1 MSEMKPTRMRIP
13 KGSHTGSRH
22 AASATSVRLQCSP
35 VRHILPRMSFMS
47 ETPGRELQPGEN
59 LGPYRL
65 EELLGEGG
73 MGLVFKPTRESDGEV
88 VALKVM
94 RFELIEDPVFGRR
107 FEQEARAA
115 AEVTE
120 PHLVPVL
127 EAGQADGRRFL
138 ASKYIDGKTLDEM
151 LDGGPL
157 ELADTAK
164 YTQHVG
170 AGLQALHE
178 AGIVHRDLK
187 PSNIIIDSTGTAML
201 TDFGL
206 AKGRAYTVLTKPG
219 QVMGT
224 LDYLAPELVKG
235 EPASPGDRHLRAR
248 LHGLR
253 VRRRAAAV
261 RRQGGHPGRA
271 RARRRAAAGALGVPR
286 RPLAGVRGGGAERAR
301 EGSGERPQTAVEYG
315 ERLAQAAG

>member
-1 MSEMKPTRMRIP
+1 
-13 KGSHTGSRH
+13 
-22 AASATSVRLQCSP
+22 
-35 VRHILPRMSFMS
+35 MSFMS
-47 ETPGRELQPGEN
+47 ESSGHELNPGDS

-73 MGLVFKPTRESDGEV
+73 MGLVYRAVRESDGEV

-115 AEVTE
+115 SEVSE

-127 EAGQADGRRFL
+127 EAGQAEGRRYL
-138 ASKYIDGKTLDEM
+138 ASKYIPCDTLEQKLDEGQ
-151 LDGGPL
+151 LDL
-157 ELADTAK
+157 SIAARVA
-164 YTQHVG
+164 QQVG
-170 AGLQALHE
+170 AGLNALHD

-187 PSNIIIDSTGTAML
+187 PSNIIIDPDGNAML

-224 LDYLAPELVKG
+224 LDYLAPELIKG
-235 EPASPGDRHLRAR
+235 EPATPATDIY
-248 LHGLR
+248 
-253 VRRRAAAV
+253 
-261 RRQGGHPGRA
+261 
-271 RARRRAAAGALGVPR
+271 ALGCTIYECV
-286 RPLAGVRGGGAERAR
+286 AGQAPFADR
-301 EGSGERPQTAVEYG
+301 EGIQVGLAHVAEPPPDLAEFRDDLPSGFAEAVLSALAKEPEQRPPTAGDYG
-315 ERLAQAAG
+315 QRLADALR

>member
-1 MSEMKPTRMRIP
+1 
-13 KGSHTGSRH
+13 
-22 AASATSVRLQCSP
+22 
-35 VRHILPRMSFMS
+35 MSFMR
-47 ETPGRELQPGEN
+47 ETPGRELEPGDT

-65 EELLGEGG
+65 EELLGEGA
-73 MGLVFKPTRESDGEV
+73 MGLVFRAVRESDGEN

-115 AEVTE
+115 SEVNE

-127 EAGQADGRRFL
+127 EAGQADGRRYL
-138 ASKYIDGKTLDEM
+138 ASKYIPGETLEDK
-151 LDGGPL
+151 LDAGAL
-157 ELADTAK
+157 EVKET
-164 YTQHVG
+164 VG
-170 AGLQALHE
+170 YVRDVCAGLNALHE

-187 PSNIIIDSTGTAML
+187 PSNIIVDPGGTAML

-235 EPASPGDRHLRAR
+235 EPATPLTDIYALGCTVYECVAGQAPFADKEGIQVGLAHVAEPPPELSEFRDDLSPEFS
-248 LHGLR
+248 
-253 VRRRAAAV
+253 AAV
-261 RRQGGHPGRA
+261 A
-271 RARRRAAAGALGVPR
+271 SALAKDPH
-286 RPLAGVRGGGAERAR
+286 
-301 EGSGERPQTAVEYG
+301 ERPQTALEYA
-315 ERLAQAAG
+315 ERLAQTSS

>member
-1 MSEMKPTRMRIP
+1 
-13 KGSHTGSRH
+13 
-22 AASATSVRLQCSP
+22 
-35 VRHILPRMSFMS
+35 MSFMS
-47 ETPGRELQPGEN
+47 EGAGHELQVGDQ

-65 EELLGEGG
+65 DELLGEGG
-73 MGLVFKPTRESDGEV
+73 MGLVFKATRESDGEV

-115 AEVTE
+115 AEVSE

-127 EAGQADGRRFL
+127 EAGQADGRRYL
-138 ASKYIDGKTLDEM
+138 ASKFIDGKTLDEL
-151 LDGGPL
+151 LDEGPL

-164 YTQHVG
+164 YTQQVG
-170 AGLQALHE
+170 AGLNALHE

-187 PSNIIIDSTGTAML
+187 PSNIIIDTSGTAML

-224 LDYLAPELVKG
+224 LDYLAPELIKG
-235 EPASPGDRHLRAR
+235 EPASPSTDIY
-248 LHGLR
+248 
-253 VRRRAAAV
+253 
-261 RRQGGHPGRA
+261 
-271 RARRRAAAGALGVPR
+271 ALGCTIYECVAGQPPFADKEGIQVGLAHVAEPPPDLADFR
-286 RPLAGVRGGGAERAR
+286 DGLSEEFASVVLSALAKDPAQRP
-301 EGSGERPQTAVEYG
+301 SSAVEYAQ
-315 ERLAQAAG
+315 RLVAAAA

>member
-1 MSEMKPTRMRIP
+1 
-13 KGSHTGSRH
+13 
-22 AASATSVRLQCSP
+22 
-35 VRHILPRMSFMS
+35 MSFMN
-47 ETPGRELQPGEN
+47 EAPGQELQPGET

-73 MGLVFKPTRESDGEV
+73 MGLVFKAVRETDGEV

-115 AEVTE
+115 SEVSE

-127 EAGQADGRRFL
+127 EAGQAEGRRFL
-138 ASKYIDGKTLDEM
+138 ASKYIDGKTLEDLLDEGEGQ
-151 LDGGPL
+151 LG
-157 ELADTAK
+157 LADTAK
-164 YTQHVG
+164 WAQDVG

-187 PSNIIIDSTGTAML
+187 PSNIIIDSDGTAML

-224 LDYLAPELVKG
+224 LDYLAPELIKG
-235 EPASPGDRHLRAR
+235 QPATPATDIY
-248 LHGLR
+248 
-253 VRRRAAAV
+253 
-261 RRQGGHPGRA
+261 
-271 RARRRAAAGALGVPR
+271 ALGCTMYECVSGQAPFR
-286 RPLAGVRGGGAERAR
+286 DKEGIQVGLAHVAEPPPDLSRFRDDIPPAFAEALLSALAKDPEQRPA
-301 EGSGERPQTAVEYG
+301 TAVEYG
-315 ERLAQAAG
+315 QRLAAALP

>member
-1 MSEMKPTRMRIP
+1 
-13 KGSHTGSRH
+13 
-22 AASATSVRLQCSP
+22 
-35 VRHILPRMSFMS
+35 MSFMH
-47 ETPGRELQPGEN
+47 EAPGRELEPGDT

-65 EELLGEGG
+65 EELLGEGA
-73 MGLVFKPTRESDGEV
+73 MGLVFRAVRESDGES

-115 AEVTE
+115 SEVSE

-127 EAGQADGRRFL
+127 EAGQAEGRRYL
-138 ASKYIDGKTLDEM
+138 ASKYIAGGTLEDKLDE
-151 LDGGPL
+151 GPL
-157 ELADTAK
+157 DVHDTAK
-164 YTQHVG
+164 YAKDVG
-170 AGLQALHE
+170 AGLNALHE

-187 PSNIIIDSTGTAML
+187 PSNIIIDAEGTAML

-235 EPASPGDRHLRAR
+235 EPATPQTDIYSLGCTVYECIAGQPPFADKQGIQV
-248 LHGLR
+248 GLAHVAEPPPDLSEFR
-253 VRRRAAAV
+253 DDLTPEFTAAV
-261 RRQGGHPGRA
+261 LS
-271 RARRRAAAGALGVPR
+271 ALAKDPQ
-286 RPLAGVRGGGAERAR
+286 
-301 EGSGERPQTAVEYG
+301 ERPQTAVEYAD
-315 ERLAQAAG
+315 RLVQAAG

>member
-1 MSEMKPTRMRIP
+1 MR
-13 KGSHTGSRH
+13 
-22 AASATSVRLQCSP
+22 
-35 VRHILPRMSFMS
+35 
-47 ETPGRELQPGEN
+47 ETPGRELEPGDT

-65 EELLGEGG
+65 EELLGEGA
-73 MGLVFKPTRESDGEV
+73 MGLVFRAVRESDGEN

-115 AEVTE
+115 AEVNE

-138 ASKYIDGKTLDEM
+138 ASKYIAGETLEDKLDE
-151 LDGGPL
+151 GAL
-157 ELADTAK
+157 EVQAT
-164 YTQHVG
+164 VG
-170 AGLQALHE
+170 YVRDVCAGLNALHQ

-187 PSNIIIDSTGTAML
+187 PSNIIVDAEGTALL

-235 EPASPGDRHLRAR
+235 EPATPLTDIYALGCTVYECIAGQPPFADKEGIQVGLAHVAEPPPELSEFRDDLSPEFT
-248 LHGLR
+248 
-253 VRRRAAAV
+253 AAV
-261 RRQGGHPGRA
+261 A
-271 RARRRAAAGALGVPR
+271 SALAKDPQ
-286 RPLAGVRGGGAERAR
+286 
-301 EGSGERPQTAVEYG
+301 ERPQTAPDYA
-315 ERLAQAAG
+315 ERLAQTSS

>member
-1 MSEMKPTRMRIP
+1 
-13 KGSHTGSRH
+13 
-22 AASATSVRLQCSP
+22 
-35 VRHILPRMSFMS
+35 MSFMR
-47 ETPGRELQPGEN
+47 ETPGRELQPGDT

-65 EELLGEGG
+65 EELLGEGA
-73 MGLVFKPTRESDGEV
+73 MGLVFRAVRESDNES

-115 AEVTE
+115 SEVNE

-127 EAGQADGRRFL
+127 EAGQADGRRYL
-138 ASKYIDGKTLDEM
+138 ASKYIAGGTLEDKLDEGA
-151 LDGGPL
+151 LDVR
-157 ELADTAK
+157 ATAT
-164 YTQHVG
+164 YAQHVA
-170 AGLQALHE
+170 AGLNALHE

-187 PSNIIIDSTGTAML
+187 PSNIIIAEDGTALL

-235 EPASPGDRHLRAR
+235 EPATPQTDIYSLGCTIYECIAGQPPFADKEGIQV
-248 LHGLR
+248 GLAHVAEPPPDLSEFR
-253 VRRRAAAV
+253 DDLTPEFEDAV
-261 RRQGGHPGRA
+261 LS
-271 RARRRAAAGALGVPR
+271 ALAKDP
-286 RPLAGVRGGGAERAR
+286 AQ
-301 EGSGERPQTAVEYG
+301 RPQTAGEYAD
-315 ERLAQAAG
+315 RLVGAAG

>member
-1 MSEMKPTRMRIP
+1 
-13 KGSHTGSRH
+13 
-22 AASATSVRLQCSP
+22 
-35 VRHILPRMSFMS
+35 MSFMS
-47 ETPGRELQPGEN
+47 ESAGHELQPGET

-65 EELLGEGG
+65 DELLGEGG
-73 MGLVFKPTRESDGEV
+73 MGLVFKATRESDGAV

-120 PHLVPVL
+120 EHLVPVL
-127 EAGQADGRRFL
+127 EFGQADGRRFV

-151 LDGGPL
+151 LDEGPL
-157 ELADTAK
+157 QLADTAK
-164 YTQHVG
+164 YTQHVA
-170 AGLQALHE
+170 AGLQALHD

-187 PSNIIIDSTGTAML
+187 PSNIIIDSTGEARL

-235 EPASPGDRHLRAR
+235 EQATPATDIYALGCTVYECVAGQPPFGDKEGIQVGLAHVAEPPPALSEFRDDLSPD
-248 LHGLR
+248 
-253 VRRRAAAV
+253 VEAAV
-261 RRQGGHPGRA
+261 LSALQKDP
-271 RARRRAAAGALGVPR
+271 AA
-286 RPLAGVRGGGAERAR
+286 
-301 EGSGERPQTAVEYG
+301 RPQTAVEYG
-315 ERLAQAAG
+315 DRLAQTAG

>member
-1 MSEMKPTRMRIP
+1 
-13 KGSHTGSRH
+13 
-22 AASATSVRLQCSP
+22 
-35 VRHILPRMSFMS
+35 MSFMNQGQGA
-47 ETPGRELQPGEN
+47 ELEPGQH
-59 LGPYRL
+59 LGHYRL

-73 MGLVFKPTRESDGEV
+73 MGLVFRAVRETDGEV

-115 AEVTE
+115 AEVSE

-127 EAGQADGRRFL
+127 EAGQADGRRYL
-138 ASKYIDGKTLDEM
+138 ASKYIAGETLEDK
-151 LDGGPL
+151 LDTGQLP
-157 ELADTAK
+157 LADTAK
-164 YTQHVG
+164 YAQDVG
-170 AGLQALHE
+170 AGLNALHE

-187 PSNIIIDSTGTAML
+187 PSNIIVDTGGTAML

-235 EPASPGDRHLRAR
+235 SPASPATDIY
-248 LHGLR
+248 
-253 VRRRAAAV
+253 
-261 RRQGGHPGRA
+261 
-271 RARRRAAAGALGVPR
+271 ALGCTMYECVTGQAPFR
-286 RPLAGVRGGGAERAR
+286 DKEGIQVGLAHVAEPPPPPEGFRDDLTPAFSAALLSALAKDPNDRP
-301 EGSGERPQTAVEYG
+301 PTAAEYG
-315 ERLAQAAG
+315 RLLAEAVPPSS

>member
-1 MSEMKPTRMRIP
+1 
-13 KGSHTGSRH
+13 
-22 AASATSVRLQCSP
+22 
-35 VRHILPRMSFMS
+35 MSFMR
-47 ETPGRELQPGEN
+47 EFPGKELEPGET
-59 LGPYRL
+59 LGPYKL

-73 MGLVFKPTRESDGEV
+73 MGLVFRAVRESDGEV

-115 AEVTE
+115 AEVSE

-138 ASKYIDGKTLDEM
+138 ASKYIDGGTLEDKLIESER
-151 LDGGPL
+151 LGIQ
-157 ELADTAK
+157 ETAE
-164 YTQHVG
+164 YVQHVG
-170 AGLQALHE
+170 AGLHALHE

-187 PSNIIIDSTGTAML
+187 PSNVIVDADGTAML

-224 LDYLAPELVKG
+224 LDYLAPELIKG
-235 EPASPGDRHLRAR
+235 EPASPATDIY
-248 LHGLR
+248 
-253 VRRRAAAV
+253 
-261 RRQGGHPGRA
+261 
-271 RARRRAAAGALGVPR
+271 ALGCTIYECIAGQPPFADKEGIQVGLAHVAEPPPDLSGFR
-286 RPLAGVRGGGAERAR
+286 DDLPPGFAEAVLSALAKDPAARPA
-301 EGSGERPQTAVEYG
+301 TAVEYG
-315 ERLAQAAG
+315 RLIAEAAG

>member
-1 MSEMKPTRMRIP
+1 
-13 KGSHTGSRH
+13 
-22 AASATSVRLQCSP
+22 
-35 VRHILPRMSFMS
+35 MSFMGEAPGS
-47 ETPGRELQPGEN
+47 ELKPGDS
-59 LGPYRL
+59 LGPYKL
-65 EELLGEGG
+65 DELLGEGG
-73 MGLVFKPTRESDGEV
+73 MGLVFKATRESDGEV

-120 PHLVPVL
+120 AHLVPVL

-138 ASKYIDGKTLDEM
+138 ASKYIDGKTLDQM
-151 LDGGPL
+151 LDDGPL

-164 YTQHVG
+164 YTQHVA

-187 PSNIIIDSTGTAML
+187 PSNIIIDTTGTAML

-235 EPASPGDRHLRAR
+235 EPASPATDIYALGCTIYECVAGQPPFGDKEGIQV
-248 LHGLR
+248 GLAHVAQPPPALSEFR
-253 VRRRAAAV
+253 DDLPPAFEAAV
-261 RRQGGHPGRA
+261 LSALAKDP
-271 RARRRAAAGALGVPR
+271 AA
-286 RPLAGVRGGGAERAR
+286 
-301 EGSGERPQTAVEYG
+301 RPQTAVEYG
-315 ERLAQAAG
+315 DSLAQTAS